1 MFEFSWTQQLD
12 WPNLIGGAVL
22 AFLVSVITWL
32 ATGIYGYFVTA
43 KDLPYRIWGRWYSA
57 EFDLKSSTSGEGTD
71 SERSGN
77 NTFLCVRIEPRLGR
91 TVVVRALKPIAS
103 LPHAVP
109 TKWVVRARLVQGD
122 TLVGTWRS
130 TIKNTNRHGTAI
142 LKFLDYGRA
151 VGYWTGLAGEGLPV
165 YGYWIMS
172 RDDKD
177 IEMLART
184 ALADAEFRLIDIAS
198 VVNKIPPPM
207 PSQSAGLQTA

>member
-1 MFEFSWTQQLD
+1 MFEFPSIQQID
-12 WPNLIGGAVL
+12 WPNLIGGAAL
-22 AFLVSVITWL
+22 ALLVSVITWL
-32 ATGIYGYFVTA
+32 ARGVYAYYVAA

-57 EFDLKSSTSGEGTD
+57 EFDPKSSTPGGGTG

-91 TVVVRALKPIAS
+91 AVVVRALKPIAG
-103 LPHAVP
+103 LPHGVP
-109 TKWVVRARLVQGD
+109 TKWVVRAHLVQGD

-151 VGYWTGLAGEGLPV
+151 VGYWTGLVGDDLPV

-177 IEMLART
+177 IELLAST
-184 ALADAEFRLIDIAS
+184 VLADTEFRIIDIGS
-198 VVNKIPPPM
+198 VVKKIPPPV
-207 PSQSAGLQTA
+207 SNLSTE